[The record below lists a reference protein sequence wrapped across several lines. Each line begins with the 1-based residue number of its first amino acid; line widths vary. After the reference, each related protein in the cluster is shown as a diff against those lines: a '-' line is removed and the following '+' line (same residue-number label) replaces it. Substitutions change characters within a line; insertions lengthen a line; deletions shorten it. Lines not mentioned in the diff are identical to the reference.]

1 MPTQNSDEFYYLT
14 CFTEND
20 LVWLSFLIL
29 MRYISIFDTTL
40 RDGEQMPGVSLP
52 LKFKKQIAKQLDKLG
67 VDIIE
72 AGFPSAS
79 KGEFE
84 AVKEI
89 SKMGLN
95 AKICGLARVIRDDID
110 LAIKADVDMV
120 HIFVPTSKIQ
130 VEHTIKKSREEIINI
145 ATTCVEYIKSHGLL
159 CMFSAMDATRTEIS
173 YLKEIYKAVEDS
185 GADIINVPDTVG
197 VSTPFKFHNLI
208 KELREHISIPIDVHC
223 HNDFGLAV
231 ANTYAA
237 VLAGANEV
245 QVTVNG
251 IGERAGNADLSQ
263 VVMILHSLENVKT
276 GIKTEYLFET
286 SKLVERLTGIRIS
299 PNTPIIGENAFSH
312 ESGIHAHGVLKEAST
327 FEPGVLTPEMVG
339 HRRRIV
345 IGKHAGR
352 HQIKK
357 ILEDAGYIVDDE
369 TLNKIFEKIKE
380 IGDKGKRV
388 TDRDLFAIAE
398 VILGEVRAEEKAV
411 VVNEVTVLTGNK
423 ITPTAI
429 LNASVFGNEK
439 VTSAIG
445 VGPVDASLKAVASL
459 IGESIKITE
468 FRMDAITGG
477 SDALA
482 EVYVTVEDEKGNSF
496 TSRGAGQDIVMA
508 SIDAVINAI
517 NYLMLVKHKNK
528 NQGHKP

>member
-1 MPTQNSDEFYYLT
+1 
-14 CFTEND
+14 
-20 LVWLSFLIL
+20 
-29 MRYISIFDTTL
+29 MRKIRVFDTTL

-52 LKFKKQIAKQLDKLG
+52 LNYKIQIAKQLDKLG

-89 SKMGLN
+89 ASLGLR
-95 AKICGLARVIRDDID
+95 AKICGLARVVKSDID
-110 LAIKADVDMV
+110 SAINANADLV

-130 VEHTIKKSREEIINI
+130 VEYTIKKSREEIIDI
-145 ATTCVEYIKSHGLL
+145 AVDCVEYVKSHGVE
-159 CMFSAMDATRTEIS
+159 CMFSAMDATRTEID
-173 YLKEIYKAVEDS
+173 YLKRIYKAVEEA
-185 GADIINVPDTVG
+185 GVDIINVPDTVG
-197 VSTPFKFHNLI
+197 VATPFKFHDMI
-208 KELREHISIPIDVHC
+208 KQLREYLNVMIDVHC

-237 VLAGANEV
+237 VLAGADEV

-251 IGERAGNADLSQ
+251 IGERAGNADLAQ
-263 VVMILHSLENVKT
+263 VVMILHALEN
-276 GIKTEYLFET
+276 IKTNINTQYLFET
-286 SKLVERLTGIRIS
+286 SKLVERLTGVRIP
-299 PNTPIIGENAFSH
+299 PNTPIVGENAFSH
-312 ESGIHAHGVLKEAST
+312 ESGIHAHGVLKETST
-327 FEPGVLTPEMVG
+327 FEPGVITPEMVG

-352 HQIKK
+352 YQIKK
-357 ILEDAGYIVDDE
+357 ILEDAGYLVDDE
-369 TLNKIFEKIKE
+369 TLNKIFEKVKE

-388 TDRDLFAIAE
+388 TDRDLFTIAE
-398 VILGEVRAEEKAV
+398 VILGEVKSEEKAIV
-411 VVNEVTVLTGNK
+411 VDEVTVLTGNK
-423 ITPTAI
+423 ITPTAV
-429 LNASVFGNEK
+429 LNAEVFGKRK

-445 VGPVDASLKAVASL
+445 VGPVDASLKAVTSL
-459 IGESIKITE
+459 VGESIKIRE

-482 EVYVTVEDEKGNSF
+482 EVYVTVEDDDGNIF

-508 SIDAVINAI
+508 SIDAVINAV
-517 NYLMLVKHKNK
+517 NYLLLMKKRK
-528 NQGHKP
+528 G